1 MSEQTPENQQGQ
13 QQPTDGQDQSGGS
26 KGYDTLTLVGRHVP
40 DEGSGPF
47 KNMQEATAAGHDT
60 INPTTGVYQ
69 IGVLV
74 DGAFVTLLEESAGR
88 FANLVDVAK
97 AAASPDEQ

>member
-1 MSEQTPENQQGQ
+1 MSAQ
-13 QQPTDGQDQSGGS
+13 
-26 KGYDTLTLVGRHVP
+26 GYDTLQLVGRHVP

-47 KNMQEATAAGHDT
+47 KNMAEATAAGHDT
-60 INPTTGVYQ
+60 VNPTTGVYQ

-88 FANLVDVAK
+88 FHNLVEVAK
-97 AAASPDEQ
+97 AAQEPQDQPSA